1 MNGFREIL
9 LAIGLSAFASLAAS
23 AQSND
28 ANFPTQLRSNTLNG
42 QIKPRAIGD
51 SRLTTYYYAFNGDQ
65 GDIFVSVI
73 TKNFDGD
80 IDVFAVGGMR
90 QLTKL
95 VIYSDGN
102 INETGRL
109 IYLRKPEKLLLRVQ
123 GRTPGDDVATFQVK
137 FGGSFVASADA
148 DSESAPTV
156 AVVTENKVEPEVASE
171 RKVVEKKIPAE
182 QVEPKTTTEVAKSNT
197 PTLEKV
203 VPEKNEPVK
212 VPQKPVVPK
221 TTTTKKP
228 ATTKPSRPE
237 VTEKP
242 APDPLAK
249 YSLVILFKDGKK
261 IDKPMTEV
269 ERVTVEGVNLVV
281 ILKSGII
288 STYSLLTVEKFTID

>member
-1 MNGFREIL
+1 M
-9 LAIGLSAFASLAAS
+9 AIGLSAIAALAAS

-28 ANFPTQLRSNTLNG
+28 ANFPTQLRTNTVSG

-102 INETGRL
+102 VNETGRL

-137 FGGSFVASADA
+137 FGGSFIASTDA
-148 DSESAPTV
+148 DSEGAPTV
-156 AVVTENKVEPEVASE
+156 AVVLEKKVEPEVVTE
-171 RKVVEKKIPAE
+171 KKVVDKEVPVAKVETK
-182 QVEPKTTTEVAKSNT
+182 VEPKPKKDVAKVKT
-197 PTLEKV
+197 PTLDKTVPAKTETEKPTSKPKTV
-203 VPEKNEPVK
+203 RKTVQPRPTL
-212 VPQKPVVPK
+212 PPVV
-221 TTTTKKP
+221 
-228 ATTKPSRPE
+228 
-237 VTEKP
+237 EKP

-249 YSLVILFKDGKK
+249 YSLLILFKDGKK

-269 ERVTVEGVNLVV
+269 ERVSVEGVNLVV
-281 ILKSGII
+281 ILKSGVIA
-288 STYSLLTVEKFTID
+288 TYSLLTVEKFTID

>member
-1 MNGFREIL
+1 MKR
-9 LAIGLSAFASLAAS
+9 LSCIIFIALVISVTVA

-28 ANFPTQLRSNTLNG
+28 ANFPTQLRTNTVSG

-73 TKNFDGD
+73 TKNFNGD
-80 IDVFAVGGMR
+80 IDVFAVSGMR

-102 INETGRL
+102 LNETGRL

-123 GRTPGDDVATFQVK
+123 GRTPGDDIATFQVK
-137 FGGSFVASADA
+137 FGGSFLAST
-148 DSESAPTV
+148 DSESEAAPTV
-156 AVVTENKVEPEVASE
+156 AVVPEKVVEPKVEATKIPEKEKEEVA
-171 RKVVEKKIPAE
+171 VVEKKPEAKPE
-182 QVEPKTTTEVAKSNT
+182 RKPKVEVGKEKTPTFEKVLPEKKEVAT
-197 PTLEKV
+197 
-203 VPEKNEPVK
+203 
-212 VPQKPVVPK
+212 KPPAKPK
-221 TTTTKKP
+221 PKP
-228 ATTKPSRPE
+228 ATSTAKMPE
-237 VTEKP
+237 ITEKP
-242 APDPLAK
+242 TPDPLAK

-261 IDKPMTEV
+261 INKPMTDV

-281 ILKSGII
+281 ILKSGVI